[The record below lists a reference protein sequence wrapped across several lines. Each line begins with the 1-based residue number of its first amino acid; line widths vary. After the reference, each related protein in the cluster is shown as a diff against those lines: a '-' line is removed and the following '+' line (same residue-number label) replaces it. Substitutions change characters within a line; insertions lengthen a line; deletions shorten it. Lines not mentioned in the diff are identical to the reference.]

1 METYQTLA
9 PAYVE
14 LLQKAIGGKNRLE
27 YFNEY
32 REYKLA
38 TSPLK
43 QVIKNEKG
51 EFLELATGLTIPLN
65 QIISLNNIFFPGYE
79 DYEEV
84 LSVRCSR

>member
-14 LLQKAIGGKNRLE
+14 LLQKAIGNKNRLE

-38 TSPLK
+38 DSPLK
-43 QVIKNEKG
+43 QLITNEKG
-51 EFLELATGLTIPLN
+51 EFLELATGQTIPLN
-65 QIISLNNIFFPGYE
+65 QIISLNSIFFPGYE
-79 DYEEV
+79 DYQEV